1 MTNAKRARWESVYE
15 DGMVAVGRG
24 GLGWGTYE
32 CALGWGRESAAAAS
46 REAAKSAAPA
56 MLRMTLRLRRGAVRL
71 VATAAFAR
79 GL

>member
-1 MTNAKRARWESVYE
+1 
-15 DGMVAVGRG
+15 
-24 GLGWGTYE
+24 LGWGTYE